1 MKYIF
6 TLIFISAITVWGQE
20 QDKEVTLTVSGSGET
35 QNEAKERA
43 LRNSIEQAFGAF
55 ISSKTEILNDELISD
70 QIISLTTGNI
80 KSFEIL
86 SELQLPSGGWSN
98 TIRAVVSVNKLK
110 SFTESKGIKTE
121 IQGGLFAVNVKQQ
134 ILNELAEVNSM
145 LNLFEIVYNGFT
157 KTYDFEIIAG
167 NPKSVNNSNSEWEVP
182 LSLNVKSNSN
192 ILNYD
197 KFFRDFLKSVS
208 LSSDEVQSYQNLN
221 KQVHK
226 VLVNSASQKDV
237 FYLRSEQS
245 KLILIKLGHLLTY
258 LQNNFIVSNELGNL
272 KSKFYSDLTGWR
284 YNWYHRVKFNVFGA
298 YPGEIEFFFPKPG
311 DLLRTSE
318 VSDFLTLSEIEKITA
333 YNVNV
338 LEPQYKYNDGG
349 LVLSDSSGHGII
361 LSMYE
366 LDKMDWNQARSEAS
380 NFSIESKNDWEIPN
394 IEDYKKLNSVLEI
407 FDHIM
412 SEYWTSIE
420 CDESGAFYVFSHGNS
435 SECDS
440 KESLHESY
448 LIRRF

>member
-197 KFFRDFLKSVS
+197 KFFRDFLKS
-208 LSSDEVQSYQNLN
+208 
-221 KQVHK
+221 
-226 VLVNSASQKDV
+226 
-237 FYLRSEQS
+237 
-245 KLILIKLGHLLTY
+245 
-258 LQNNFIVSNELGNL
+258 
-272 KSKFYSDLTGWR
+272 
-284 YNWYHRVKFNVFGA
+284 
-298 YPGEIEFFFPKPG
+298 
-311 DLLRTSE
+311 
-318 VSDFLTLSEIEKITA
+318 
-333 YNVNV
+333 
-338 LEPQYKYNDGG
+338 
-349 LVLSDSSGHGII
+349 
-361 LSMYE
+361 
-366 LDKMDWNQARSEAS
+366 
-380 NFSIESKNDWEIPN
+380 
-394 IEDYKKLNSVLEI
+394 
-407 FDHIM
+407 
-412 SEYWTSIE
+412 
-420 CDESGAFYVFSHGNS
+420 
-435 SECDS
+435 
-440 KESLHESY
+440 
-448 LIRRF
+448 